1 MLQCLT
7 KILTNKLSFLH
18 PKKRYVYAVTGGVYL
33 GELLVYIES
42 KNNTYFFLTL
52 PDMKV
57 RSIPIEKFKF
67 GLKEHIV
74 DVVEKLP
81 IYAYK
86 ACTAQ
91 YIKNN
96 T

>member
-1 MLQCLT
+1 
-7 KILTNKLSFLH
+7 
-18 PKKRYVYAVTGGVYL
+18 
-33 GELLVYIES
+33 
-42 KNNTYFFLTL
+42 
-52 PDMKV
+52 MKV